1 MSIRKRKFGTDR
13 LGDYDRLMLRS
24 AFVSLFWAALKDQGR
39 QLKFLAKELR
49 VDKSAISR
57 WFSSSA
63 PNFQI
68 DTISDIARALDL
80 EISIT
85 ARPRNGSPKI
95 YTPSG
100 VQETPAD
107 ARSKVTVTENPNPP
121 VQSRI
126 IKKPTDFGSPI
137 ETTGDR

>member
-24 AFVSLFWAALKDQGR
+24 AFVSLFWATLQDKGK

-57 WFSSSA
+57 WFSSNP
-63 PNFQI
+63 PNMQV

-80 EISIT
+80 EIRIT
-85 ARPRNGSPKI
+85 ATPRDGSPKI

-100 VQETPAD
+100 VQVTKPESL
-107 ARSKVTVTENPNPP
+107 SKEAVTENPAPS

-126 IKKPTDFGSPI
+126 VTKPPGVNAAV
-137 ETTGDR
+137 ETTGR